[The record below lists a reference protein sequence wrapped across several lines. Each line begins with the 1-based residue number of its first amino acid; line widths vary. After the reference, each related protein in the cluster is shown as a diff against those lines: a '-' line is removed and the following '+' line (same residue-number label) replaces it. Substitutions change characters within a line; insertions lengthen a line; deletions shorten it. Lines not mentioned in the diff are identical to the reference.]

1 MLSIDIRRVS
11 KPTSRVWVVLA
22 FVFPSTALPQPDAQ
36 QQKIQELLQ
45 RIQDVESHDANSE
58 ELIDPFT
65 TLGRLY
71 RDGGDAIRSTAATRR
86 AVEILRFNEGLH
98 TLDQA
103 PLIRS
108 LIGDAE
114 AIGDP
119 GSAWDLEQ
127 ELLTLASRHPD
138 DPRTARIL
146 RETADRRVAV
156 LDRYI
161 GGEIPPEIEL
171 GCYYQDLP
179 VYPDAIQN
187 CHSGN
192 RNTVKFRLLYEAQ
205 TLYSQAVNVLVGSEH
220 SAGDEVQTLLEDLAR
235 TSYRYE
241 NAARLFGSHR
251 YENAARRPSGAETAV
266 SDAAALG
273 RRSLAFLLEW
283 QASHAQAWSDR
294 METLVEIADWD
305 LLHSNSG
312 KADEAALKEYM
323 DVYELLVA
331 QGAGESIDQLF
342 SPEIPIVLPTFV
354 PNPLVSDREQG
365 ANGYIDVA
373 FEIDTYG
380 KSRHV
385 RILNATTD
393 PAPATKKRLVELIS
407 RSLFRPRVAEGRFA
421 ESAPVVVRYYFE

>member
-1 MLSIDIRRVS
+1 MLSTDVRRVS
-11 KPTSRVWVVLA
+11 KPMSRVWVVLA
-22 FVFPSTALPQPDAQ
+22 FAFPSTAFPQPDAQ

-45 RIQDVESHDANSE
+45 RIQDIESHDANSE
-58 ELIDPFT
+58 ELIDPLT

-71 RDGGDAIRSTAATRR
+71 RDDGDAIRSAAATRR
-86 AVEILRFNEGLH
+86 AVEVLRFNKGLH

-119 GSAWDLEQ
+119 GSAWELEQ
-127 ELLTLASRHPD
+127 VLLTLAGRHPD

-161 GGEIPPEIEL
+161 AGEIPPEIEL
-171 GCYYQDLP
+171 GCYYHNLP
-179 VYPDAIQN
+179 VYPDAVQN
-187 CHSGN
+187 CHSGT
-192 RNTVKFRLLYEAQ
+192 RDTVKFRLLYEAQ

-241 NAARLFGSHR
+241 NAARQLFGGH
-251 YENAARRPSGAETAV
+251 ENAARRLPGAQTAV
-266 SDAAALG
+266 SDAATLG
-273 RRSLAFLLEW
+273 RRSLAFLLDW
-283 QASHAQAWSDR
+283 QANHAQAWSDR

-323 DVYELLVA
+323 DVYELLLA
-331 QGAGESIDQLF
+331 QGARESIDQLF
-342 SPEIPIVLPTFV
+342 SPDVPIVLPTFV
-354 PNPLVSDREQG
+354 PNPLVSDREQR

-373 FEIDTYG
+373 FEIDQYG

-385 RILNATTD
+385 RILSTTTD
-393 PAPATKKRLVELIS
+393 PAGEAKKRLVQLIS
-407 RSLFRPRVAEGRFA
+407 RSLFRPRVVDGRFA